1 MEASKLLCLTMSCPV
16 EAIAYPPTGEPYLTQ
31 LLPGTPYS
39 VLELTVETL
48 TLGRIDAGPE
58 VYLIC
63 FTLADWSYFVFT
75 IVTQP
80 SPNSALRP
88 Y

>member
-1 MEASKLLCLTMSCPV
+1 MIVSELPCLTVRCPV

-31 LLPGTPYS
+31 LLPGTSYS
-39 VLELTVETL
+39 ILELTTEPL
-48 TLGRIDAGPE
+48 TVGRLDADPE

-63 FTLADWSYFVFT
+63 FTLADWCHFVFT
-75 IVTQP
+75 NGPAIP
-80 SPNSALRP
+80 A